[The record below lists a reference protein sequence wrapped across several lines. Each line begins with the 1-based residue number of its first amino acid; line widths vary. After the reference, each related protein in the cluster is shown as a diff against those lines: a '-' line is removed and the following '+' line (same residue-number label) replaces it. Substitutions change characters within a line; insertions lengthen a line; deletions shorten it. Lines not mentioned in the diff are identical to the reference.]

1 MLLSGRRE
9 VLGLEEARSGPTFV
23 ARELEEGEN
32 RWFCVVGR
40 PSQEVV
46 REAARRNRDG
56 GEILATR
63 EGAPCVFGALPD
75 WRATR
80 VIVHLLG
87 DTSRFPGSRN
97 GR

>member
-1 MLLSGRRE
+1 
-9 VLGLEEARSGPTFV
+9 
-23 ARELEEGEN
+23 
-32 RWFCVVGR
+32 
-40 PSQEVV
+40 V

-87 DTSRFPGSRN
+87 DASRFPRFAEREVKPFGAPGLNAGEPSRSH
-97 GR
+97 R